1 MKYERFLK
9 KKKPL
14 FRGVL
19 IVGYLLLYLYDF
31 FSDEGVAAGRRWRH
45 SLEDLV
51 TVVPPMGASTSGC
64 PDQGPASQL

>member
-1 MKYERFLK
+1 MKYEPFL

-19 IVGYLLLYLYDF
+19 IVGYLLSHLYDDD
-31 FSDEGVAAGRRWRH
+31 FSDEGVAVGRRWRH